1 MILACFMYDCGLGYL
16 GMFYVCMLGTVL
28 WCPTACR
35 CVLAVALDM
44 PAIDI
49 GTCAKSFFSFCPLLV
64 LVAHYGGVD
73 GMRRPSR
80 RSGLALIGPLLS
92 GLKPTVWIA
101 AWSCTVGFGF
111 ERQSLLWPLIVTVG
125 VIFCAH

>member
-44 PAIDI
+44 PTIDI
-49 GTCAKSFFSFCPLLV
+49 GTCAKSFSPFVHYWCWWHILAV
-64 LVAHYGGVD
+64 LTG
-73 GMRRPSR
+73 
-80 RSGLALIGPLLS
+80 
-92 GLKPTVWIA
+92 
-101 AWSCTVGFGF
+101 
-111 ERQSLLWPLIVTVG
+111 
-125 VIFCAH
+125 